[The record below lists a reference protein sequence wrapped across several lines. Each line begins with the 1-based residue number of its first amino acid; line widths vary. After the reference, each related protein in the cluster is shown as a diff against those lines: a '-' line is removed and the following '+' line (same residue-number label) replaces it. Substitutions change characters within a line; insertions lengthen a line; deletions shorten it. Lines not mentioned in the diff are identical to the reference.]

1 MQVSRQF
8 ILEAAGLVLTVALI
22 LLGVQFFERT
32 KQILSLLSERQ
43 EQEWQYLLEYEQ
55 IRYEGLQITGSTA
68 VSFTKEMVSK
78 YGIPVTIRK
87 EEGSCCIQTA
97 KELAGLREEQSRY
110 YVSPLTK
117 FTCEVLRDDNSAIV
131 GIVLDYRESEEK
143 DGRIQNVY

>member
-8 ILEAAGLVLTVALI
+8 ILEAAGLVLTVAFI

-32 KQILSLLSERQ
+32 KQVLLLLSERQ
-43 EQEWQYLLEYEQ
+43 EQEWQELREYEQ
-55 IRYEGLQITGSTA
+55 IRYDGLQITGSTA

-87 EEGSCCIQTA
+87 EDGSCRIQST
-97 KELAGLREEQSRY
+97 KELTGLREEQSQY
-110 YVSPLTK
+110 YVSPIAK

-131 GIVLDYRESEEK
+131 GIALNYIEKEEE